1 MELQQQQQQIISMEM
16 VDNVTFRTLLTKLIN
31 VVLAIVAVVLVVVST
46 AANLVAP
53 FLTTRY
59 YMSRFIEMFDSL
71 HDKFFLCSHSE
82 PNIYI
87 YTCILCMF
95 VIRYMYFQMNGI
107 SVGYKKKYYN
117 TWINSSEFVVK
128 VSYIAHKRQVMILLF
143 MILC

>member
-87 YTCILCMF
+87 H
-95 VIRYMYFQMNGI
+95 V
-107 SVGYKKKYYN
+107 YY
-117 TWINSSEFVVK
+117 
-128 VSYIAHKRQVMILLF
+128 ACL
-143 MILC
+143 

>member
-1 MELQQQQQQIISMEM
+1 MEM

-87 YTCILCMF
+87 YMYIMHVCNKVHVFSNEWNFCWLQEKIL
-95 VIRYMYFQMNGI
+95 
-107 SVGYKKKYYN
+107 
-117 TWINSSEFVVK
+117 
-128 VSYIAHKRQVMILLF
+128 
-143 MILC
+143 

>member
-59 YMSRFIEMFDSL
+59 YISRFIEMFDSL
-71 HDKFFLCSHSE
+71 LDKYWKVKFFFALILSQ
-82 PNIYI
+82 IYI
-87 YTCILCMF
+87 YILCML

-107 SVGYKKKYYN
+107 SVD
-117 TWINSSEFVVK
+117 
-128 VSYIAHKRQVMILLF
+128 
-143 MILC
+143 

>member
-71 HDKFFLCSHSE
+71 LDKYL
-82 PNIYI
+82 
-87 YTCILCMF
+87 
-95 VIRYMYFQMNGI
+95 I
-107 SVGYKKKYYN
+107 STGRLN
-117 TWINSSEFVVK
+117 FS
-128 VSYIAHKRQVMILLF
+128 LLSF
-143 MILC
+143 

>member
-59 YMSRFIEMFDSL
+59 YMSIFIEMFDSL
-71 HDKFFLCSHSE
+71 LDK
-82 PNIYI
+82 Y
-87 YTCILCMF
+87 
-95 VIRYMYFQMNGI
+95 
-107 SVGYKKKYYN
+107 
-117 TWINSSEFVVK
+117 W
-128 VSYIAHKRQVMILLF
+128 
-143 MILC
+143 

>member
-1 MELQQQQQQIISMEM
+1 
-16 VDNVTFRTLLTKLIN
+16 
-31 VVLAIVAVVLVVVST
+31 
-46 AANLVAP
+46 
-53 FLTTRY
+53 
-59 YMSRFIEMFDSL
+59 
-71 HDKFFLCSHSE
+71 
-82 PNIYI
+82 
-87 YTCILCMF
+87 MF